1 MELPDE
7 LVEILRRKGCAMS
20 VARLADELKK
30 APQVIESNL
39 GVLRRAGVVQ
49 ILRPGEWEIAPEKQ
63 SGPEPIPPEP
73 ATALARTRPVYV
85 PANSTLPQPTT
96 QETTMA
102 SHTKVCTA
110 CEKRKPTDEFY
121 ANNAKCKPCYN
132 ARQAELKAKRSGKAP
147 STAKPQGGVAAKP
160 AKANGSGR
168 FAGAIEFLQI
178 ERGKLVA
185 ELGKVDQA
193 IAQLE
198 ALG

>member
-49 ILRPGEWEIAPEKQ
+49 ILRPGEWELAPEKK
-63 SGPEPIPPEP
+63 SGPELIPPEP
-73 ATALARTRPVYV
+73 ASAIACAPPRQ
-85 PANSTLPQPTT
+85 PAPTT
-96 QETTMA
+96 EETTMA
-102 SHTKVCTA
+102 NLTKVCNE
-110 CEKRKPTDEFY
+110 CEKRKPVADFY
-121 ANNAKCKPCYN
+121 ANQAKCKPCYN
-132 ARQAELKAKRSGKAP
+132 ARQATLKAKRTGKARAP
-147 STAKPQGGVAAKP
+147 ERQGGVRK
-160 AKANGSGR
+160 NGSNGATR
-168 FAGAIEFLQI
+168 FSGAIDLLKA
-178 ERGKLVA
+178 EREQLA
-185 ELGKVDQA
+185 ADLGKVDQA